1 MVLMSHIREASKVTV
16 NSSYFHPI
24 HQHYTDEAHKA
35 ETVPS
40 VLETTKFVMEAW
52 LSPTEFFHWAFH
64 QWKDLLIQQCK
75 FSIIT
80 LHHYH
85 EFNLY
90 ALVNSC

>member
-1 MVLMSHIREASKVTV
+1 MIILVRLCYCQVCMGTKQGDKKVEA
-16 NSSYFHPI
+16 
-24 HQHYTDEAHKA
+24 
-35 ETVPS
+35 
-40 VLETTKFVMEAW
+40 TKFVMEAW